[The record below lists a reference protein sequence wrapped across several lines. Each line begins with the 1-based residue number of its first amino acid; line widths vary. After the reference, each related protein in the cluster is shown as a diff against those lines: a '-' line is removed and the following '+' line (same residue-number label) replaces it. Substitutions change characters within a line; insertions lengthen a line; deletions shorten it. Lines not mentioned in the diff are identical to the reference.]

1 MEVTFPPTQPDT
13 PPSAN
18 PVYTLARGLAWF
30 LLTPLLTLVLLAAIA
45 AIGLDNYA
53 AQHQGRI
60 YTGVA
65 ILGVDVG
72 GLTPDE
78 ALTRLTRELN
88 GAAGRTLTFVDPATG
103 QEWVKT
109 FHELGVTY
117 DLAEALDRALA
128 VGRQGDRLT
137 QWQHQLQTWYY
148 GQTITPAVMVDESAY
163 HQVIEELAAAIDR
176 PPVNAALLVRGSEIA
191 SAPSSAG
198 RYLDRGDL
206 FQRISQPLDALQPAR
221 LELLVHEVAPP
232 IVTNEAATAAIRQ
245 IISTPVT
252 FYFEKPIDGADV
264 LDLILPTERLVEWLR
279 VTYVQ
284 NSDGAAEERITLD
297 ENLARAWLTDIAPT
311 IAREPQNA
319 RFYFDDYTRELVL
332 VAPHVNGRYLDV
344 EATLERLLAQV
355 TTPNRSVPLVVQEV
369 VPAVHANAT
378 AEELGI
384 VELVSQAT
392 TWFSGSPLERMQN
405 IARASAQFYG
415 IVVAPGETFSFNRYL
430 GEVSEEMGYERG
442 LIIANG
448 RTIEGIGGG
457 VCQVSTTVFQ
467 AAFWAGYD
475 IGERYQH
482 GYRVSYYE
490 NDFEGRGGPG
500 MDATIYSPI
509 VDFTFTNNT
518 EHYLLIE
525 NYYNEVEE
533 SLTFKF
539 YSTHIGRRVERTVSI
554 TNETPPRPDEYE
566 YNPSLP
572 PGTVNQVD
580 WAAPGADVTVHRIVY
595 NRWGEVRD
603 EDYFISNYIPWANV
617 YEVGPEAAVAV
628 DNNGN

>member
-1 MEVTFPPTQPDT
+1 MQATFPSTQPDI
-13 PPSAN
+13 PPSS
-18 PVYTLARGLAWF
+18 PGYTLARGVAWF
-30 LLTPLLTLVLLAAIA
+30 FLPLLLTLLLAAGIA
-45 AIGLDNYA
+45 YLGLSNYA
-53 AQHQGRI
+53 AQHEGRI
-60 YTGVA
+60 YTGVS
-65 ILGVDVG
+65 IVGVDVG
-72 GLTPDE
+72 GLTRQE
-78 ALTRLTRELN
+78 ALNRLTAQLDST
-88 GAAGRTLTFVDPATG
+88 AGRTLTFVDPATG
-103 QEWVKT
+103 QEWVKN
-109 FHELGVTY
+109 FQELGVSY
-117 DLAEALDRALA
+117 DLQEALDRALV
-128 VGRQGDRLT
+128 VGRQGDQIA
-137 QWQHQLQTWYY
+137 QWRQQLQTWYY
-148 GQTITPAVMVDESAY
+148 GQAITPAVVVDESAY
-163 HQVIEELAAAIDR
+163 PQVIEELAAAVDR
-176 PPVNAALLVRGSEIA
+176 PPTNAALLVRGSEIDT
-191 SAPSSAG
+191 APGEPG
-198 RYLDRGDL
+198 RYLDRADL
-206 FQRISQPLDALQPAR
+206 FQRLSQPIYALQNAR
-221 LELLVHEVAPP
+221 LELLVHEVTPQIAN
-232 IVTNEAATAAIRQ
+232 NEATAAAIRQ
-245 IISTPVT
+245 IISAPVT
-252 FYFEKPIDGADV
+252 FYFEQPIDGVDMQRLV
-264 LDLILPTERLVEWLR
+264 LPAERLVEWLQ
-279 VTYVQ
+279 VSFVQ
-284 NSDGAAEERITLD
+284 NSDGAAQEHISLD
-297 ENLARAWLTDIAPT
+297 ENLARQWLTAFAPT

-332 VAPHVNGRYLDV
+332 VAPHVNGRYLNVD
-344 EATLERLLAQV
+344 ATLERLMAQV

-392 TWFSGSPLERMQN
+392 TWFYGSPLERMQN

-415 IVVAPGETFSFNRYL
+415 IVIAPGETFSFNRYL

-467 AAFWAGYD
+467 AAFWGGYD

-482 GYRVSYYE
+482 GYRVAYYE
-490 NDFEGRGGPG
+490 NDYEGKGGPG

-525 NYYNEVEE
+525 NYFNEVEE

-539 YSTHIGRRVERTVSI
+539 YSTNIGRRVERTVSI
-554 TNETPPRPDEYE
+554 VNETPPRPDVYE

-603 EDYFISNYIPWANV
+603 EDYFISQYIPWANV

-628 DNNGN
+628 DNSGN